1 MKNIS
6 KLIISA
12 ALFVALAAP
21 QAWAI
26 GMGLNSLDAPSFI
39 PPTRT
44 LNFSSAFD
52 RLVYNLAG
60 KDLIID
66 TAVAKNRLFNYRL
79 NISIDT
85 FTVYQDRFFRNVS
98 YTVNRLTW
106 ANTFGFGLWRSR
118 YVRLWAGPQIALS
131 YQFSNRA
138 DRVLDTYMY
147 SKIGPVIGANFHT
160 GEFTTVSVELGFRT
174 GLGYNLNKS
183 MYDTISLSRPEPMAA
198 IKLIFRAWD
207 IFVPSRG

>member
-1 MKNIS
+1 MKNITR
-6 KLIISA
+6 LIILA

-21 QAWAI
+21 QARAI
-26 GMGLNSLDAPSFI
+26 GLGLNSLDAPSYLR
-39 PPTRT
+39 PTRAV
-44 LNFSSAFD
+44 NFASAFD
-52 RLVYNLAG
+52 RLVYNLTG

-85 FTVYQDRFFRNVS
+85 FTINQDRLFRNVS

-118 YVRLWAGPQIALS
+118 YVRVWAGPQIALS
-131 YQFSNRA
+131 YEFSNRA
-138 DRVLDTYMY
+138 NRVLDTFIYN
-147 SKIGPVIGANFHT
+147 KIGPVIGANFHT
-160 GEFTTVSVELGFRT
+160 GEFTTVSVEMGFRT
-174 GLGYNLNKS
+174 GLGYNLKRS
-183 MYDTISLSRPEPMAA
+183 VYDTVSLSRPEPMAA

-207 IFVPSRG
+207 IFVPSGV